1 VTLVASRVSAQIE
14 RGATTNRVKVSREP
28 RRKACCGAPYGE
40 FHKVGCPKLPR
51 YRADRKSHRG
61 MRPVVPIDPTPTTKV
76 CITMTEAELEQLDA
90 AAARV
95 QMSRSDFVRRA
106 FKAFAE
112 RCDALR

>member
-14 RGATTNRVKVSREP
+14 RGVTTNRVKVSREP
-28 RRKACCGAPYGE
+28 RRKACCGTRYGE

-51 YRADRKSHRG
+51 YRSERKSKKLI
-61 MRPVVPIDPTPTTKV
+61 PTDTTPTTKV
-76 CITMTEAELEQLDA
+76 CITMTEAELDALDA

-112 RCDALR
+112 RCDAVR